1 MGLGTLGELRTQCV
15 KTAPVDCVEDVARK
29 TWSPG
34 RQCCNAVWIVKGVA
48 GQKAES
54 RPSTA

>member
-1 MGLGTLGELRTQCV
+1 MGLGTLGELRTQHM

-29 TWSPG
+29 ARSSG
-34 RQCCNAVWIVKGVA
+34 RQCCKAAWTVKGMA
-48 GQKAES
+48 GQKAKS